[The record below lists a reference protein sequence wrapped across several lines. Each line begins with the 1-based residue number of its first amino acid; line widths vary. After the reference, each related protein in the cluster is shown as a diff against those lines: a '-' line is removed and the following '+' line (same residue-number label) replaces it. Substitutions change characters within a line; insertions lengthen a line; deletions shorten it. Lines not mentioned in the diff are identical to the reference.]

1 MVKEFEKAG
10 IPIVHL
16 TTLVGVAKGVGSNR
30 IVGGYAI
37 TNPLG
42 DPQRTFSA
50 ELNEVRIPLTEKCLK
65 ALMTEVSGPTII
77 E

>member
-10 IPIVHL
+10 FPIVHL
-16 TTLVGVAKGVGSNR
+16 TTLVGVSKGVGANR

-37 TNPLG
+37 SNPMG
-42 DPQRTFSA
+42 DPQRSASA

-65 ALMTEVSGPTII
+65 ALQTDVSGPTII